1 METNELVLKFDAE
14 TTIPL
19 IEGLGKSA
27 YAIAVAHGFR
37 GTEQE
42 WLDSLKGLQG
52 PQGEPGPKG
61 APFRYEDFTP
71 EQLEALK
78 GPKGNKGEDGLS
90 AFNIAQLN
98 GFQGTYVEWLKSLK
112 GKDGASATA
121 EKAAEFF
128 KRKNIYVEN
137 FDIDTILTK
146 LLEILDGT
154 IPEEEY
160 LPLTYIQPLKGQT
173 TLAVQGQ
180 LHFKVSVNGG
190 DKHVFETK
198 GLELPIAA
206 FGEDDITLK
215 YYDLADREVSTVTV
229 SGITDNEGT
238 PDDTHEQNGAKYALY
253 GKRLIVN
260 VSNYNGSE
268 YNPFVF
274 MGKWGYD
281 KVDSITINTNKAQ
294 GLDLGT
300 IGNNSILNLGNKP
313 IYVTNPELIRLKL
326 NTSIVGQAVNIGT
339 LQQGTTMTHF
349 NNSEYS
355 WSSSEHRYVATG
367 VEWGH
372 L

>member
-1 METNELVLKFDAE
+1 MEDTNNFEYVNVKARVPKVIDIV
-14 TTIPL
+14 IPGAQ
-19 IEGLGKSA
+19 GLPG
-27 YAIAVAHGFR
+27 
-37 GTEQE
+37 EQG
-42 WLDSLKGLQG
+42 LKGD
-52 PQGEPGPKG
+52 KG
-61 APFRYEDFTP
+61 DPFRYEDFTP

-78 GPKGNKGEDGLS
+78 GPKGDKGEDGR
-90 AFNIAQLN
+90 
-98 GFQGTYVEWLKSLK
+98 
-112 GKDGASATA
+112 DGASATA
-121 EKAAEFF
+121 EKSAEFF
-128 KRKNIYVEN
+128 KRKNIYLEN
-137 FDIDTILTK
+137 SDIDTILSK
-146 LLEILDGT
+146 LLEIMDSA

-160 LPLTYIQPLKGQT
+160 APLTYIQPLKGQT

-180 LHFKVSVNGG
+180 PHFKVSVNGG

-215 YYDLADREVSTVTV
+215 YYDLMDREVSTVTV
-229 SGITDNEGT
+229 SGVTDNEGT
-238 PDDTHEQNGAKYALY
+238 PDDTYEKTGAKYALY

-294 GLDLGT
+294 GLHLGT

-313 IYVTNPELIRLKL
+313 IYVTNPELIRLEP

-349 NNSEYS
+349 NSSEYS

-367 VEWGH
+367 DNYDA

>member
-1 METNELVLKFDAE
+1 MEDTNNFEYVEIKAKVPKVIDIV
-14 TTIPL
+14 IPGAQ
-19 IEGLGKSA
+19 GLTGE
-27 YAIAVAHGFR
+27 R
-37 GTEQE
+37 GAQ
-42 WLDSLKGLQG
+42 
-52 PQGEPGPKG
+52 GPKG
-61 APFRYEDFTP
+61 DPFRYEDFTP

-78 GPKGNKGEDGLS
+78 GPKGDKGEDGR
-90 AFNIAQLN
+90 
-98 GFQGTYVEWLKSLK
+98 
-112 GKDGASATA
+112 DGASATA

-137 FDIDTILTK
+137 SDVATILTK
-146 LLEILDGT
+146 LLEIMDGA

-206 FGEDDITLK
+206 FGEDDIALK
-215 YYDLADREVSTVTV
+215 YYDLIDREVSTVTV
-229 SGITDNEGT
+229 SGVTDIAGT
-238 PDDTHEQNGAKYALY
+238 PDDTYEQNGAKYALY
-253 GKRLIVN
+253 GNRLIVN
-260 VSNYNGSE
+260 VSNYNGDA

-274 MGKWGYD
+274 MGKWTYD
-281 KVDSITINTNKAQ
+281 KVNDITINTNKVK
-294 GLDLGT
+294 GLHISNSGH
-300 IGNNSILNLGNKP
+300 NSILNLGNKP
-313 IYVTNPELIRLKL
+313 VYVTNPEFIVLKPD
-326 NTSIVGQAVNIGT
+326 TSLAGQAVNIGT

-349 NNSEYS
+349 ENSEYS

-367 VEWGH
+367 DTWGH

>member
-14 TTIPL
+14 TTLPL

-61 APFRYEDFTP
+61 DPFTYADFTP
-71 EQLEALK
+71 DQLEALQGSK
-78 GPKGNKGEDGLS
+78 GDKGE
-90 AFNIAQLN
+90 
-98 GFQGTYVEWLKSLK
+98 
-112 GKDGASATA
+112 DGASATA
-121 EKAAEFF
+121 EKSAEFF
-128 KRKNIYVEN
+128 KRKNIYLEN
-137 FDIDTILTK
+137 ANIDTVLSK
-146 LLEILDGT
+146 LLEIMDGA

-160 LPLTYIQPLKGQT
+160 SPLTYIQPLKGQT

-180 LHFKVSVNGG
+180 PHFKVSVNGG

-215 YYDLADREVSTVTV
+215 YYDLIDREVSTVTV
-229 SGITDNEGT
+229 SGVTDNEGT
-238 PDDTHEQNGAKYALY
+238 PDDTYEQNGANYALY
-253 GKRLIVN
+253 GNRLIVN
-260 VSNYNGSE
+260 VSNYNGNE

-274 MGKWGYD
+274 MGKWTYD
-281 KVDSITINTNKAQ
+281 KVNDITINTNKFKS
-294 GLDLGT
+294 LH

-313 IYVTNPELIRLKL
+313 VYVTKPEFITLLP
-326 NTSIVGQAVNIGT
+326 NTSVVGQAVNIGT

-349 NNSEYS
+349 EADEYS
-355 WSSSEHRYVATG
+355 WSSSEHRYVATRG
-367 VEWGH
+367 EWGH

>member
-1 METNELVLKFDAE
+1 MEDTNNFEYVNVKARVPKVIDIV
-14 TTIPL
+14 IPGAQ
-19 IEGLGKSA
+19 GLPG
-27 YAIAVAHGFR
+27 
-37 GTEQE
+37 EQG
-42 WLDSLKGLQG
+42 LKGD
-52 PQGEPGPKG
+52 KG
-61 APFRYEDFTP
+61 DPFRYEDFTP

-78 GPKGNKGEDGLS
+78 GPKGDKGEDGR
-90 AFNIAQLN
+90 
-98 GFQGTYVEWLKSLK
+98 
-112 GKDGASATA
+112 DGASATA
-121 EKAAEFF
+121 EKSAEFF
-128 KRKNIYVEN
+128 KRKNIYLEN
-137 FDIDTILTK
+137 SDIDTILSK
-146 LLEILDGT
+146 LLEIMDSA

-160 LPLTYIQPLKGQT
+160 APLTYIQPLKGQT

-180 LHFKVSVNGG
+180 PHFKVSVNGG

-215 YYDLADREVSTVTV
+215 YYDLMDREVSTVTV
-229 SGITDNEGT
+229 SGVTDNEGT
-238 PDDTHEQNGAKYALY
+238 PDDTYEKTGAKYALY

-294 GLDLGT
+294 GLHLGT

-313 IYVTNPELIRLKL
+313 IYVTNPELIRLEP

-349 NNSEYS
+349 NSSEYS
-355 WSSSEHRYVATG
+355 WSSSEHRYVATES
-367 VEWGH
+367 EWGH

>member
-1 METNELVLKFDAE
+1 MESNELILKLDKE

-61 APFRYEDFTP
+61 DPFRYEDFTP
-71 EQLEALK
+71 EQLSALK
-78 GPKGNKGEDGLS
+78 GPKGDKGEDGR
-90 AFNIAQLN
+90 
-98 GFQGTYVEWLKSLK
+98 
-112 GKDGASATA
+112 DGVSATA

-128 KRKNIYVEN
+128 KRKNIYLEN
-137 FDIDTILTK
+137 ADIDTILST
-146 LLEILDGT
+146 LLERLDGL
-154 IPEEEY
+154 IPADDY
-160 LPLTYIQPLKGQT
+160 DPLTYLQPLKGQT

-180 LHFKVSVNGG
+180 PHFKVSVNGG

-215 YYDLADREVSTVTV
+215 YYDLIDREVSTVTV
-229 SGITDNEGT
+229 SGVTDNEGT
-238 PDDTHEQNGAKYALY
+238 PDDTYEQNGAKYALY
-253 GKRLIVN
+253 GNRLIVN
-260 VSNYNGSE
+260 VSNYNGNS

-274 MGKWGYD
+274 MGKWAYD
-281 KVDSITINTNKAQ
+281 KVNDITINTNKAK
-294 GLDLGT
+294 GLH
-300 IGNNSILNLGNKP
+300 IGNNSLLNLGNKP
-313 IYVTNPELIRLKL
+313 VYVTNPEFITLRP
-326 NTSIVGQAVNIGT
+326 NTYVAGQAANIGT

-349 NNSEYS
+349 YADEYS

-367 VEWGH
+367 VEWGP

>member
-1 METNELVLKFDAE
+1 METNELILKLDKDS
-14 TTIPL
+14 TIPL

-61 APFRYEDFTP
+61 DPFRYEDFTP

-78 GPKGNKGEDGLS
+78 GPKGDKGEDGLS

-98 GFQGTYVEWLKSLK
+98 GFEGTYVEWLKSLK

-128 KRKNIYVEN
+128 KRKNIYLEN
-137 FDIDTILTK
+137 ADIDTILST
-146 LLEILDGT
+146 LLEIMDSA

-160 LPLTYIQPLKGQT
+160 SPLTYIQPLKGQT

-215 YYDLADREVSTVTV
+215 YYDLIDREVSTVTV
-229 SGITDNEGT
+229 SGVTDNEGT
-238 PDDTHEQNGAKYALY
+238 PDDTYEQNGAKYALY
-253 GKRLIVN
+253 GNRLIVN
-260 VSNYNGSE
+260 VSNYNGNS

-274 MGKWGYD
+274 MGKWAYD
-281 KVDSITINTNKAQ
+281 KVNDITINTNKAKS
-294 GLDLGT
+294 LHLGT

-313 IYVTNPELIRLKL
+313 IYVTNPELIFLKP
-326 NTSIVGQAVNIGT
+326 NTSLVGQAVNIGT
-339 LQQGTTMTHF
+339 LQQGTNMTHF
-349 NNSEYS
+349 NADEYS

-367 VEWGH
+367 DEWGH

>member
-1 METNELVLKFDAE
+1 MESNELILKLDKE

-52 PQGEPGPKG
+52 PQGDPGPKG
-61 APFRYEDFTP
+61 DPFRYEDFTP
-71 EQLEALK
+71 EQLQALK
-78 GPKGNKGEDGLS
+78 GPKGDKGEDGR
-90 AFNIAQLN
+90 
-98 GFQGTYVEWLKSLK
+98 
-112 GKDGASATA
+112 DGASATA

-128 KRKNIYVEN
+128 KRKNIYLEN
-137 FDIDTILTK
+137 ANIDTILSK
-146 LLEILDGT
+146 LLEIMDSA

-160 LPLTYIQPLKGQT
+160 SPLTYIQPLKGQT

-215 YYDLADREVSTVTV
+215 YYDLIDREVSTVTV
-229 SGITDNEGT
+229 SGVTDNEGT
-238 PDDTHEQNGAKYALY
+238 PDDTYEQNGAKYALY

-260 VSNYNGSE
+260 VSNYNGSD

-274 MGKWGYD
+274 MGKWTSD
-281 KVDSITINTNKAQ
+281 KVDNITINTNMAK
-294 GLDLGT
+294 GLH
-300 IGNNSILNLGNKP
+300 IGNNSLLNLGNKP
-313 IYVTNPELIRLKL
+313 VYVTNPEFITLLP
-326 NTSIVGQAVNIGT
+326 NTYVAGQAVNIGT

-349 NNSEYS
+349 NANEYS

-367 VEWGH
+367 DH
-372 L
+372 YDAL

>member
-1 METNELVLKFDAE
+1 MEDTKNFELVNIQARVPKVIDI
-14 TTIPL
+14 TIP
-19 IEGLGKSA
+19 GTQGVQGKQ
-27 YAIAVAHGFR
+27 GNQ
-37 GTEQE
+37 GP
-42 WLDSLKGLQG
+42 QG
-52 PQGEPGPKG
+52 PQGEQGPRGEQGPKG
-61 APFRYEDFTP
+61 DKGDPFTYADFTA

-78 GPKGNKGEDGLS
+78 GPKGDKGEDGR
-90 AFNIAQLN
+90 
-98 GFQGTYVEWLKSLK
+98 
-112 GKDGASATA
+112 DGASATA

-128 KRKNIYVEN
+128 KRKNIYLEN
-137 FDIDTILTK
+137 ADIDTILST
-146 LLEILDGT
+146 LLERLDGL
-154 IPEEEY
+154 IPADDY
-160 LPLTYIQPLKGQT
+160 DPLTYLQPLKGQT

-215 YYDLADREVSTVTV
+215 YYDLIDREVSTVTV
-229 SGITDNEGT
+229 SGVTDNEGT
-238 PDDTHEQNGAKYALY
+238 PDDTYEQNGAKYALY

-274 MGKWGYD
+274 MGKWTFD
-281 KVDSITINTNKAQ
+281 KVDTITINTNKAKS
-294 GLDLGT
+294 LHLGT

-313 IYVTNPELIRLKL
+313 IYVTNPELIFLKP
-326 NTSIVGQAVNIGT
+326 NTSLAGQAVNIGT

-349 NNSEYS
+349 NSSEYS

-367 VEWGH
+367 DEWGH

>member
-1 METNELVLKFDAE
+1 MEDTNNFEYVNVKARVPKVIDVI
-14 TTIPL
+14 IPGAQ
-19 IEGLGKSA
+19 GLPG
-27 YAIAVAHGFR
+27 
-37 GTEQE
+37 EQ
-42 WLDSLKGLQG
+42 
-52 PQGEPGPKG
+52 GPKG
-61 APFRYEDFTP
+61 DKGDPFTYADFTA
-71 EQLEALK
+71 EQLAALK
-78 GPKGNKGEDGLS
+78 GPKGDDGKNGLS

-98 GFQGTYVEWLKSLK
+98 GFQGTDIEWLQSLK

-121 EKAAEFF
+121 EKSAEFF
-128 KRKNIYVEN
+128 KRKNIYLEN
-137 FDIDTILTK
+137 SDIDTVLSK
-146 LLEILDGT
+146 LLEIMDSA
-154 IPEEEY
+154 IPEEKY
-160 LPLTYIQPLKGQT
+160 APLTYIQPLKGQT

-180 LHFKVSVNGG
+180 PHFKVSVNGG

-215 YYDLADREVSTVTV
+215 YYDLIDREVSTVTV
-229 SGITDNEGT
+229 SGVTDNEGT
-238 PDDTHEQNGAKYALY
+238 PDDTYEKTGAKYALY

-281 KVDSITINTNKAQ
+281 KVDNITINTNKAQ
-294 GLDLGT
+294 GLHLGT
-300 IGNNSILNLGNKP
+300 IDNNSILNLGNKP
-313 IYVTNPELIRLKL
+313 VYISNPELIRLKPD
-326 NTSIVGQAVNIGT
+326 TSIVGQAVNIGT

-367 VEWGH
+367 DNYDA

>member
-1 METNELVLKFDAE
+1 MEDTNNFEYVEIKAKVPKVIDIV
-14 TTIPL
+14 IPGAQ
-19 IEGLGKSA
+19 GLPGEQGK
-27 YAIAVAHGFR
+27 R
-37 GTEQE
+37 
-42 WLDSLKGLQG
+42 
-52 PQGEPGPKG
+52 GPKG
-61 APFRYEDFTP
+61 EPFRYEDFTA

-78 GPKGNKGEDGLS
+78 GPKGDKGEDGLS
-90 AFNIAQLN
+90 AFQIAQLN

-112 GKDGASATA
+112 GKDGASATS
-121 EKAAEFF
+121 EKAADFF

-137 FDIDTILTK
+137 SDIATILNK
-146 LLEILDGT
+146 LLEIMDGA

-198 GLELPIAA
+198 VLELPIAA
-206 FGEDDITLK
+206 FGEDNITLK
-215 YYDLADREVSTVTV
+215 YYDLIDREVSTVTV
-229 SGITDNEGT
+229 SGVTDNEGT
-238 PDDTHEQNGAKYALY
+238 PDDTYEQNGAKYALY
-253 GKRLIVN
+253 GNRLIVN

-274 MGKWGYD
+274 MGKWTYD
-281 KVDSITINTNKAQ
+281 KVNDITINTNKAKS
-294 GLDLGT
+294 LHIST

-313 IYVTNPELIRLKL
+313 IYVTNPEFIVLKPS
-326 NTSIVGQAVNIGT
+326 TSVVGQAVNIGT
-339 LQQGTTMTHF
+339 LRQGTTLTHF
-349 NNSEYS
+349 DNSEYS

-367 VEWGH
+367 DTWGH

>member
-1 METNELVLKFDAE
+1 MEDINNFEYVEIKAKVPKVIDIV
-14 TTIPL
+14 IPGAQ
-19 IEGLGKSA
+19 GLPGE
-27 YAIAVAHGFR
+27 R
-37 GTEQE
+37 GTQ
-42 WLDSLKGLQG
+42 
-52 PQGEPGPKG
+52 GPKG
-61 APFRYEDFTP
+61 EPFRYEDFTP

-78 GPKGNKGEDGLS
+78 GPKGDKGEDGLS
-90 AFNIAQLN
+90 AFQIAQLN
-98 GFQGTYVEWLKSLK
+98 GFQGTDVEWLKSLK
-112 GKDGASATA
+112 GKDGASATS

-137 FDIDTILTK
+137 SDIATILNK
-146 LLEILDGT
+146 LLEIMDGA

-215 YYDLADREVSTVTV
+215 YYDLIDREVSTVTV
-229 SGITDNEGT
+229 SGVTDNDGT
-238 PDDTHEQNGAKYALY
+238 PDDTYEQNGAKYALY
-253 GKRLIVN
+253 GNHLIVN
-260 VSNYNGSE
+260 VSNYNE
-268 YNPFVF
+268 DAYNPFVF
-274 MGKWGYD
+274 MGKWTYD
-281 KVDSITINTNKAQ
+281 KVNVITINTNKAK
-294 GLDLGT
+294 DLHIST
-300 IGNNSILNLGNKP
+300 IGHNSILNLGNKP
-313 IYVTNPELIRLKL
+313 VYVTNPEFIVLKPD
-326 NTSIVGQAVNIGT
+326 TSLVGQAVNIGT

-349 NNSEYS
+349 ENSEYS

-367 VEWGH
+367 SEWGH

>member
-1 METNELVLKFDAE
+1 MENELILKLDKDS
-14 TTIPL
+14 TLPL

-52 PQGEPGPKG
+52 PQGEPGLKG
-61 APFRYEDFTP
+61 DPFTYADFTP
-71 EQLEALK
+71 DQLEALK
-78 GPKGNKGEDGLS
+78 GPKGDKGEDGR
-90 AFNIAQLN
+90 
-98 GFQGTYVEWLKSLK
+98 
-112 GKDGASATA
+112 DGASATA

-128 KRKNIYVEN
+128 KRKNIYLEN
-137 FDIDTILTK
+137 ADIDTILST
-146 LLEILDGT
+146 LLERLDGL
-154 IPEEEY
+154 IPADDYE
-160 LPLTYIQPLKGQT
+160 PLTYIQPLKGQT

-180 LHFKVSVNGG
+180 PHFKVSVNGG

-215 YYDLADREVSTVTV
+215 YYDLIDREVSTVTV
-229 SGITDNEGT
+229 SGDTDIEGT
-238 PDDTHEQNGAKYALY
+238 PDDTYEQNGAKYALY

-281 KVDSITINTNKAQ
+281 KVDNITINTNKAQ
-294 GLDLGT
+294 GLHLGT
-300 IGNNSILNLGNKP
+300 IGYNSILNLGNKP
-313 IYVTNPELIRLKL
+313 IYVTSPELIRLKPDTFL
-326 NTSIVGQAVNIGT
+326 AGQAVNIGT
-339 LQQGTTMTHF
+339 LQQGTNMTHF
-349 NNSEYS
+349 NSSEYS

-367 VEWGH
+367 YEYDA